1 MSNTPIQ
8 GRRPTT
14 EEEALTEG
22 VKDSLKNTPTKL
34 NAVLTL
40 LITIN
45 LALLAVSMLFDINIL
60 SKNEKIIV
68 ILCFLFSMLVAL
80 IGFIPFEGK
89 VQMDIPESSREH
101 FKKAVAYKK
110 GFIIASVTIF
120 LIGLLIL
127 IVNYLQQLTK

>member
-8 GRRPTT
+8 GRQPTN
-14 EEEALTEG
+14 EEEALLDG
-22 VKDSLKNTPTKL
+22 AKDSLKNTPTRL

-45 LALLAVSMLFDINIL
+45 LALLAVSMLFDIAIL
-60 SKNEKIIV
+60 SAREKAIV
-68 ILCFLFSMLVAL
+68 IVCFLFSMLIAA
-80 IGFIPFEGK
+80 IGMIPFEGK
-89 VQMDIPESSREH
+89 AQTDIPESVKEH
-101 FKKAVAYKK
+101 FGKAAAYKK
-110 GFIIASVTIF
+110 KFILTSFAFF